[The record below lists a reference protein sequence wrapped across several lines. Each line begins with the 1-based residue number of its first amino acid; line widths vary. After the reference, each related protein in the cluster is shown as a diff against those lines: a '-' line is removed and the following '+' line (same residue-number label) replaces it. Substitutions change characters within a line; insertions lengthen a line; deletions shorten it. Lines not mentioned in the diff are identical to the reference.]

1 MKKCEIKFSQK
12 RIQNLRYKSLYV
24 IGFWK
29 PKQCW
34 VTVFKYLFNAMIK
47 SDYLAIFVIWPQSLN
62 CLFHVRIAIFD
73 MGRAGGRVVRKNFG
87 VFCHESIVKH
97 VSGKFSAPFL
107 SHSVSC
113 TEGFVTS
120 GFAIYVETIIYLLW
134 YNLLE
139 YNLKDLLLKLD
150 PCWKYTLISV

>member
-1 MKKCEIKFSQK
+1 M
-12 RIQNLRYKSLYV
+12 YV
-24 IGFWK
+24 IGFGK
-29 PKQCW
+29 PKQCC
-34 VTVFKYLFNAMIK
+34 VIVCKYLFNARIK

-73 MGRAGGRVVRKNFG
+73 MGQAGGRVVRKKFG

-113 TEGFVTS
+113 TEGFVTL
-120 GFAIYVETIIYLLW
+120 GFVNYVETIIYLLW

-139 YNLKDLLLKLD
+139 CILKDLLLKLD
-150 PCWKYTLISV
+150 PCWKYTLISI

>member
-1 MKKCEIKFSQK
+1 
-12 RIQNLRYKSLYV
+12 
-24 IGFWK
+24 
-29 PKQCW
+29 
-34 VTVFKYLFNAMIK
+34 MIK

-73 MGRAGGRVVRKNFG
+73 MGRAGGRVVRKKFG

-113 TEGFVTS
+113 TEGFVTL
-120 GFAIYVETIIYLLW
+120 GFVNYVETIIYLL
-134 YNLLE
+134 
-139 YNLKDLLLKLD
+139 
-150 PCWKYTLISV
+150 